1 NKTSSCCNVLVR
13 LLVRFSLFN
22 LEGANRASPV
32 QPIQKPNEVG
42 FELRGGATEG
52 MSFRVGTEANDPKF
66 ATTRANSSAG

>member
-1 NKTSSCCNVLVR
+1 
-13 LLVRFSLFN
+13 FSLFN
-22 LEGANRASPV
+22 LEGANCASPV

-52 MSFRVGTEANDPKF
+52 MSFHAGMEAKDPKF